1 MILSL
6 YGFRPTPSPST
17 KTGYFSESDCY
28 SDIILFDQW
37 SSAFLPPPLF
47 SPKSARRGDIP
58 FCPPP
63 PQPISIYIPY
73 ALLVV
78 ALLSAYI
85 VALNKVEL
93 KPGEVEYPAEA
104 FLAPEFEMPTLN
116 GGKIKLSDYR
126 GKVLFIN
133 FWATWCATCKV
144 EMPSMEKLY
153 QRFREYDF
161 EMLTVSVDKDL
172 SLITPFIKKYNLT
185 FPVLLDPDSKVAKQ
199 AYKTTGV
206 PETFVVDKNG
216 IIVYKA
222 IGPRDWATDETMEA
236 FAQLIQ
242 RS

>member
-1 MILSL
+1 MTTVVKQK
-6 YGFRPTPSPST
+6 PV
-17 KTGYFSESDCY
+17 
-28 SDIILFDQW
+28 
-37 SSAFLPPPLF
+37 
-47 SPKSARRGDIP
+47 
-58 FCPPP
+58 
-63 PQPISIYIPY
+63 SIYIPY
-73 ALLVV
+73 SFLV
-78 ALLSAYI
+78 ATLLSIYI
-85 VALNKVEL
+85 VAINKVEL

-161 EMLTVSVDKDL
+161 GMLTISVDKDL
-172 SLITPFIKKYNLT
+172 SLITPFIKEYNLT
-185 FPVLLDPDSKVAKQ
+185 FPVLLDPNSKVAKQ

-216 IIVYKA
+216 IIVHKA

-236 FAQLIQ
+236 FAQLIL